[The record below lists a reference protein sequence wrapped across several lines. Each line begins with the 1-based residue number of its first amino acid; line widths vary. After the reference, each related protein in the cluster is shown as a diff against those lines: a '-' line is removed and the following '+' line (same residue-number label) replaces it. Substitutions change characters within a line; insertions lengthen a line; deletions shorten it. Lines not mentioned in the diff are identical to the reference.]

1 MGGILRRPVFHLV
14 LIALLGL
21 LIYSNTF
28 DVPFYFDDVRLIVD
42 NPFIKDFSYFAE
54 PSRADSVR
62 HMEGRDTLHYFKTR
76 YVGFLTLWANY
87 KLHGLE
93 VEGYHSINLILHTI
107 NTVLVYLLVMLTF
120 RTPLM
125 SGSRLEGSSWGIALI
140 SGLFFVAHPLQTE
153 GVTYILSRFVLLT
166 AMFYMITLVL
176 YIKARQSSIA
186 AEQKEKKSFAALPLY
201 CSAILCCVLAMKTKE
216 NAFTLPVA
224 IALFEALFFSGGVK
238 KRAVYIVPFLITM
251 LIIPLTYM
259 GLNAGAG
266 GFESAFEGSTKLGGA
281 PPRLDYFLTQLRV
294 IVGYIG
300 LLMFPAGQNA
310 DHNQQ
315 IFHSFLTPQVFLSFL
330 SLLSIFG
337 LGVYFLYRSRITDSG
352 LRLIT
357 FGIFWF
363 FLALS
368 VESSVLPIGEIM
380 VEYRVY
386 LPSVGF
392 HIATAAGIFLLISKI
407 RNKAP
412 VYVSIVLVLLVLASA
427 TYARNTVWKS
437 EIAMWEDSVE
447 KSPDKS
453 RPHHNLGAAYQSR
466 GMIKKA
472 IEHYRTAAELEP
484 RDPTSYYNLGIIY
497 QTRGLMDNA
506 IQLYL
511 IALEVAPNYAEAHNN
526 LGLAY
531 RSKGMIDKAIEHY
544 RIALRL
550 VPDYAQA
557 HYNLGLVY
565 SQKGLEEEARGEFE
579 AALRIDPDYS
589 RARESLEGLNKK
601 E

>member
-1 MGGILRRPVFHLV
+1 LKHL
-14 LIALLGL
+14 
-21 LIYSNTF
+21 
-28 DVPFYFDDVRLIVD
+28 
-42 NPFIKDFSYFAE
+42 
-54 PSRADSVR
+54 
-62 HMEGRDTLHYFKTR
+62 EGHDTLHYFKTR

-87 KLHGLE
+87 KLHGLQ
-93 VEGYHSINLILHTI
+93 VGGYHSMNLMLHIINAA
-107 NTVLVYLLVMLTF
+107 LVYFLVMLAF
-120 RTPLM
+120 RSSLL
-125 SGSRLEGSSWGIALI
+125 SGSSLEENSWLI
-140 SGLFFVAHPLQTE
+140 GLFAGLFFVAHPLQTE

-166 AMFYMITLVL
+166 AMFYLLTLVL
-176 YIKARQSSIA
+176 YVKARQMSIE
-186 AEQKEKKSFAALPLY
+186 AERKEKKSFAALPLY

-224 IALFEALFFSGGVK
+224 LALFEALFFRGGVK
-238 KRAVYIVPFLITM
+238 KRAVYLVPFLITM

-259 GLNAGAG
+259 GLNSGAG
-266 GFESAFEGSTKLGGA
+266 GVASAFEGSTKLGGA
-281 PPRLDYFLTQLRV
+281 PPRLDYFITQLRV
-294 IVGYIG
+294 VVGYIG

-352 LRLIT
+352 LRLIA

-392 HIATAAGIFLLISKI
+392 HIAAAVGIFLLISKI

-412 VYVSIVLVLLVLASA
+412 VYASMVLVLLVLASA

-437 EIAMWEDSVE
+437 DIAMWEDVVK
-447 KSPDKS
+447 KSPNKS

-526 LGLAY
+526 LGVAY
-531 RSKGMIDKAIEHY
+531 RSKGMADKAIEHY
-544 RIALRL
+544 RIALEL
-550 VPDYAQA
+550 IPDYAQA

-565 SQKGLEEEARGEFE
+565 FQQGLKEEARSEFE
-579 AALRIDPDYS
+579 AALRIDLGYVK
-589 RARESLEGLNKK
+589 ARESLDELDKTK
-601 E
+601 